1 MKNEHGQQNVC
12 RVSLEC
18 SAFQLQLIAQ
28 FIFQKV
34 RNQTG
39 ILETKDYSFTLKNR
53 VNGRQLGREKKVTS
67 NCFYPSV
74 PFCTFVRAEWYSSVL
89 YDWWRCSQWLHSEDG
104 AISATPYWI
113 CTEQAPSTT
122 RYNLWQHVESNSGS
136 TDWLN
141 LYILSWSCICAK

>member
-53 VNGRQLGREKKVTS
+53 VNGRQLGREKKS
-67 NCFYPSV
+67 N
-74 PFCTFVRAEWYSSVL
+74 L
-89 YDWWRCSQWLHSEDG
+89 
-104 AISATPYWI
+104 
-113 CTEQAPSTT
+113 
-122 RYNLWQHVESNSGS
+122 
-136 TDWLN
+136 
-141 LYILSWSCICAK
+141 